1 MSDET
6 PQSVKMVCGVVG
18 MMATE
23 TMTGALTG
31 VSRTQMQQQLAAKYL
46 PAAKNEDTEKFANNA
61 IYIVTHKAY
70 EVILKDSKIQEIL
83 PKSEYANFSRD
94 FGKVE
99 FQQCMKDA
107 ENRQK

>member
-1 MSDET
+1 M
-6 PQSVKMVCGVVG
+6 
-18 MMATE
+18 
-23 TMTGALTG
+23 
-31 VSRTQMQQQLAAKYL
+31 
-46 PAAKNEDTEKFANNA
+46 
-61 IYIVTHKAY
+61 
-70 EVILKDSKIQEIL
+70 ILKDSKIQEIL